1 VAPVA
6 GSLTTFSSIPDFF
19 HRRQKGSHA
28 MPKMSFTV
36 PYSIDQAAAIE
47 KLKSFVPAI
56 KQRYGGQVSNVTE
69 EWVGDILKFAFT
81 TFGFTIKGDL
91 DVQPN
96 QVVLDGEL
104 PFAAMMFKGKIE
116 SEFKENL
123 AKLLS

>member
-1 VAPVA
+1 
-6 GSLTTFSSIPDFF
+6 
-19 HRRQKGSHA
+19 
-28 MPKMSFTV
+28 MPKMTFTV

-123 AKLLS
+123 AKLLA

>member
-1 VAPVA
+1 
-6 GSLTTFSSIPDFF
+6 
-19 HRRQKGSHA
+19 

-36 PYSIDQAAAIE
+36 PYSIDQAAAVE

-69 EWVGDILKFAFT
+69 EWVGDVLKFAFT